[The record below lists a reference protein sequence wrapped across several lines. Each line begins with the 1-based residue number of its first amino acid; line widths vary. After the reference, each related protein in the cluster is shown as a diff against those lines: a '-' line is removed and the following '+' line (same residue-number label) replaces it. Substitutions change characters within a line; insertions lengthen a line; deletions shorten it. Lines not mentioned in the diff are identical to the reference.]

1 MVMKTKSISD
11 FKSLMSL
18 SSDLAT
24 RTYSEFQEYVNYDE
38 LMSIQ
43 NEADTLSVNDK
54 MYPTGLLFDGPAYR
68 ALDCETLTENE
79 VNTGITNIRFLSGL
93 YGLLK
98 MNDNIQRHRLEMST
112 KISIENNKNLYT
124 YWSQYITEQINIE
137 KNIIIQSSSSS
148 SSTSSSSFTTPA
160 PFILLNIASEE
171 YFKVISLPHLDTD
184 IKVIDCIFLDKD
196 KVVSVYA
203 KRARGLLA
211 RYICQS
217 VMTAPTADNDDTTTS
232 NTPSPHQQSSLSQQ
246 QPTYIDIITR
256 LQAFDS
262 EGYIYDENK
271 SNILPNCER
280 SVLVYN
286 RSDVPVAKKGGS
298 SKNQRNS
305 VTATTGEDDANSNT
319 SSNNIVNIEPKT
331 KRGRKG

>member
-1 MVMKTKSISD
+1 MKADTIAMAMKTKSISD

-18 SSDLAT
+18 SNDLAT

-43 NEADTLSVNDK
+43 NEAGTQSINNK
-54 MYPTGLLFDGPAYR
+54 IYPAGLLFDGPAYK

-79 VNTGITNIRFLSGL
+79 VEIGITCIRFLSGL

-98 MNDNIQRHRLEMST
+98 MNDNIQRHRLEMLT
-112 KISIENNKNLYT
+112 KISIENSKNLYT
-124 YWSQYITEQINIE
+124 YWSKHITEQINIE
-137 KNIIIQSSSSS
+137 KNTILQS
-148 SSTSSSSFTTPA
+148 SSTSFTTSS

-171 YFKVISLPHLDTD
+171 YFKAISMPHLDTD
-184 IKVIDCIFLDKD
+184 IKVIDCIFLDKG

-217 VMTAPTADNDDTTTS
+217 VMTTLNSGSNDTTA
-232 NTPSPHQQSSLSQQ
+232 NTPQQQQPSQQ
-246 QPTYIDIITR
+246 QQQQPIDIITR
-256 LQAFDS
+256 LKAFNS
-262 EGYIYDENK
+262 EGYTYDENK
-271 SNILPNCER
+271 SKILPNCER

-286 RSDVPVAKKGGS
+286 RPDAPVLKKGES

-305 VTATTGEDDANSNT
+305 VTATTGEDDANCNT
-319 SSNNIVNIEPKT
+319 SCNNIVNIEPKT
-331 KRGRKG
+331 KRSRKG

>member
-1 MVMKTKSISD
+1 MKADTIAMAVKTKSISD

-43 NEADTLSVNDK
+43 KEDDTQSINSK
-54 MYPTGLLFDGPAYR
+54 IYPAGLLFDGPAYK
-68 ALDCETLTENE
+68 ALSCETLTENE
-79 VNTGITNIRFLSGL
+79 VEIGITCIRFLSGL

-137 KNIIIQSSSSS
+137 KNNIIQSS
-148 SSTSSSSFTTPA
+148 SSTSSSSFTAST

-171 YFKVISLPHLDTD
+171 YFKAISIPHLDTD
-184 IKVIDCIFLDKD
+184 IKVIDCIFLDKG

-211 RYICQS
+211 RYICTS
-217 VMTAPTADNDDTTTS
+217 VMMPLSSDSDDTTGNTS
-232 NTPSPHQQSSLSQQ
+232 LLQPSPLHQQ
-246 QPTYIDIITR
+246 PIAIITR
-256 LQAFDS
+256 LKAFNS
-262 EGYIYDENK
+262 EGYTYDENK
-271 SNILPNCER
+271 SKILPNCER

-286 RSDVPVAKKGGS
+286 RSDVRKKGGS
-298 SKNQRNS
+298 SKNQRDS
-305 VTATTGEDDANSNT
+305 ITATTGEDDANSNT